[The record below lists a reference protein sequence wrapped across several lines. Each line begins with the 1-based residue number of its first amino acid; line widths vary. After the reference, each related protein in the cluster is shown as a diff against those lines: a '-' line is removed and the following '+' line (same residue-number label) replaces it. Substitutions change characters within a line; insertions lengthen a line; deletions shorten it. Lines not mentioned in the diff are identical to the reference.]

1 MLIAMTTR
9 VKTLN
14 KILAIYELALQEHR
28 YLTVTEIADYLEI
41 SRAHAY
47 NYHRALMI
55 FLTTEME

>member
-1 MLIAMTTR
+1 MTTR

-14 KILAIYELALQEHR
+14 KILAIYGLALQEHR
-28 YLTVTEIADYLEI
+28 YLTVAEIADYLGI
-41 SRAHAY
+41 SRSHAY